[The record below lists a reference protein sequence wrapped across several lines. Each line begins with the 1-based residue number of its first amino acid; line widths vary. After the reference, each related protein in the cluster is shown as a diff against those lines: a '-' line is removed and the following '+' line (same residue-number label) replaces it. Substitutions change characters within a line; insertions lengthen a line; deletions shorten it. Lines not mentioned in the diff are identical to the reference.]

1 MNVFEKLGLIQSS
14 ENSCDDYLDYPNSQ
28 TTNLLSGDTNEDFCA
43 ELETQADVSSDDV
56 VYIAETYDLNGL
68 SDTSM
73 SVYKIQEMIAALP
86 KEMPEKTKKATIKDM
101 MPVIGLSYEAI
112 VSDANNRCAVLRSAM
127 DTKLGQLKEE
137 KTSNEAQIESLKE
150 QIEAIQKRNAAI
162 DNAVST
168 TETNVNQEVDKI
180 MDTVEFIG
188 GEDK

>member
-1 MNVFEKLGLIQSS
+1 MNVFEKLGLIQSDEDS
-14 ENSCDDYLDYPNSQ
+14 YKDYLDYPNSQ
-28 TTNLLSGDTNEDFCA
+28 TTNLQSGDTNEDFCT
-43 ELETQADVSSDDV
+43 ELETQADVSNDDV
-56 VYIAETYDLNGL
+56 VYIAETYDLNNL

-101 MPVIGLSYEAI
+101 MPVIGLNYESI
-112 VSDANNRCAVLRSAM
+112 VTDANNRCLVLKSAM
-127 DTKLGQLKEE
+127 NTKLSQLNEE
-137 KTSNEAQIESLKE
+137 KSENEAQIESLKE

-162 DNAVST
+162 DSAIT
-168 TETNVNQEVDKI
+168 MTESNVNQEVDKI